1 MQSKLRLFAWGLRQ
15 RQLALVACGCS
26 IGLTGFAGFKASNA
40 RSMSVSRN
48 SDNAMYWKKESEK
61 EILIESI
68 PDRKEQILTLQK
80 RANDYD
86 VIVVG
91 GGATGSGI
99 ALDAVTRG
107 LSVALIDSNDFA
119 SGTSSRSTKLI
130 HGGVRYLEQAITNFD
145 LEAWNLVCEAISERR
160 HLINLTPYLSC
171 VLPIIIPVYDD
182 NVVRGWYHLIRHYI
196 GCKIYELMAGRDGSL
211 APTYYLSSAQ
221 SRSAFPHLKP
231 QNMAGSIVYFDG
243 LHNDSRTCLA
253 LALTASAHGATVA
266 NYVEMVEFIKAK
278 QSKEIIGVR
287 MRDNLTGHEWNTFGK
302 VVINATGCGVDRVRR
317 KDNCQL
323 NENENLIVPSRGTHL
338 MLPSTFS
345 SENYGMLIPQTKDGR
360 VAFLLPFEGVT
371 IAGTTDVAMQAQ
383 ELPDTK
389 QLVQPSQSEVAQILT
404 EINNYLDVHVKAT
417 DVDAAWSGVRPLGC
431 VPDGYRQTV
440 INETVNVI
448 KRVETEATLQKQQKV
463 DASTK
468 SLSRHHLIEVS
479 ATGLIT
485 ICGGK
490 WTTYRQMAQD
500 CVDIACDL
508 HPEIGARASEC
519 VTKVVKIVGAAKW
532 SHGVPAVLE
541 RHNIP
546 PHIAKHLSNAYGDK
560 AFMVGDLYLSKW
572 DQPLAGGYSYTEA
585 EVIYCSK
592 YEMSQ

>member
-1 MQSKLRLFAWGLRQ
+1 
-15 RQLALVACGCS
+15 
-26 IGLTGFAGFKASNA
+26 
-40 RSMSVSRN
+40 
-48 SDNAMYWKKESEK
+48 
-61 EILIESI
+61 
-68 PDRKEQILTLQK
+68 
-80 RANDYD
+80 
-86 VIVVG
+86 
-91 GGATGSGI
+91 
-99 ALDAVTRG
+99 
-107 LSVALIDSNDFA
+107 
-119 SGTSSRSTKLI
+119 
-130 HGGVRYLEQAITNFD
+130 
-145 LEAWNLVCEAISERR
+145 
-160 HLINLTPYLSC
+160 
-171 VLPIIIPVYDD
+171 
-182 NVVRGWYHLIRHYI
+182 
-196 GCKIYELMAGRDGSL
+196 
-211 APTYYLSSAQ
+211 
-221 SRSAFPHLKP
+221 
-231 QNMAGSIVYFDG
+231 MAGSIVYFDG

-440 INETVNVI
+440 INDTVNVI

-572 DQPLAGGYSYTEA
+572 DQLLAGGYSYTEA

-592 YEMSQ
+592 YEMSQTPIDMLSRRTRLAQLNKAAAEYALPKVIQLMASVHGWSSRDCVMHYHNTMEFLRTMHVEDSRRWGRSRHTLGDARRVVETTLDGISMTDEAMQFVMDRFQHYYSSTGNELEMCIARAHCLELAKEFSAKFGDDRSCVIDALMFTQQKQLGLYEILVSCAACAGHRELFE